1 MDGHWRFI
9 VTIQLEI
16 FTSHLDGDE
25 RSFEPFYVITDAENV
40 ADHKC
45 FRIHRLKTKQNIS
58 DFKIAETRVLCAHEP
73 RQSPHRHHVAL
84 WDTQGAAQGRLYDFS
99 GRKGNF

>member
-1 MDGHWRFI
+1 M
-9 VTIQLEI
+9 
-16 FTSHLDGDE
+16 
-25 RSFEPFYVITDAENV
+25 
-40 ADHKC
+40 
-45 FRIHRLKTKQNIS
+45 KQNIS